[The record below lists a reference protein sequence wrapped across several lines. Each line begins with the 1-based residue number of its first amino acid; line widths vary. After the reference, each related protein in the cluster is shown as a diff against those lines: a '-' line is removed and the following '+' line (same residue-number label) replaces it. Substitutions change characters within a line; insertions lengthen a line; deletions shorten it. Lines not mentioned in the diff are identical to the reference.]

1 HRRDAGGL
9 RRAVRARAAR
19 GVPARRGSPRH
30 RPAPHG
36 RLRPGAADP
45 RDRAGDALDRGV
57 GVWPRPRP
65 VAVGGSG
72 IRGSLREAR
81 RHRRAARGGAR
92 GRVTAGY
99 ALIVLA
105 ACFWGG
111 STSFGKH
118 LLEAGVSTT
127 ALMEMRSVVSG
138 AIVLGVLATVAPGR
152 LRVRARELPLL
163 AVAGVLFALVNL
175 SYYEA
180 IKPLPI
186 ATAVFLIFTAPAMI
200 FVLCIAPR

>member
-1 HRRDAGGL
+1 GGEGERLYDAVAAGRGRAAADCARRRRDGGARGGATWGPARARRGRQPRRRGAPRRDAARHRRDAGGL
-9 RRAVRARAAR
+9 RRAVGARAAR

-45 RDRAGDALDRGV
+45 RDRAGDAPDRGV
-57 GVWPRPRP
+57 GVWPRSRP

-127 ALMEMRSVVSG
+127 AL
-138 AIVLGVLATVAPGR
+138 
-152 LRVRARELPLL
+152 
-163 AVAGVLFALVNL
+163 
-175 SYYEA
+175 
-180 IKPLPI
+180 
-186 ATAVFLIFTAPAMI
+186 
-200 FVLCIAPR
+200 